1 MLRADWLRSTSF
13 RNGSRYAIFFLLA
26 VLAIFATTYQA
37 VRHDMRTLAYASVS
51 KDAQGL
57 LTEYNSSGLP
67 ALKEATD
74 ERVAQ
79 TQGYDEV
86 YALTDLAGNV
96 IAGNILNLPLS
107 NGESEVVVHLSPELL
122 RQGEVQG
129 LAIGKTMILKDAKLF
144 VGRDAFQMDETL
156 EILFT
161 YFSVGALITSVL
173 ALFLGLVMGRSS
185 AQRIEAI
192 SRSTSSIVATGLKER
207 IPLSGTGDEFD
218 RLSSDINIMLD
229 RIQDLMEGI
238 RQISDDIA
246 HELRTPLSRLRQN
259 LEGVLAKR
267 SPNLK
272 IYRQTVQNAIAESEN
287 IMGIFSALLRIAQ
300 IESGARRSHFK
311 QVNISE
317 IFRDIE
323 EMYRPVIE
331 DAGLLSETNIQEG
344 LLSNGD
350 RELLIQLFSNLIEN
364 AIRYIPRGA
373 TITLSA
379 TSKSE
384 NIVAIIADNGPGIP
398 VEEHAKVLR
407 RLYRS
412 EKGRTTQGY
421 GLGLS
426 LVAAIA
432 NLHNA
437 KLSLHDNRPGLKVE
451 IIMQKHQ
458 VLKQERI

>member
-13 RNGSRYAIFFLLA
+13 RNGSRYAVFFLIA

-37 VRHDMRTLAYASVS
+37 VRQDMRTLAYASVS

-57 LTEYNSSGLP
+57 INEYNTSGLSV
-67 ALKEATD
+67 LKEAID

-96 IAGNILNLPLS
+96 IAGNILSLPHS
-107 NGESEVVVHLSPELL
+107 NGESEVGVHLSPELL

-129 LAIGKTMILKDAKLF
+129 LAIGKTIILKDAKLF
-144 VGRDAFQMDETL
+144 VGRDAFQIDETL
-156 EILFT
+156 EILFS
-161 YFSVGALITSVL
+161 YFLIGALITGVL
-173 ALFLGLVMGRSS
+173 ALLLGLIMGRYS

-192 SRSTSSIVATGLKER
+192 SRSTSSIVATDLKER
-207 IPLSGTGDEFD
+207 IPLSGSGDEFD
-218 RLSSDINIMLD
+218 RLSRDINIMLD

-272 IYRQTVQNAIAESEN
+272 TYRQTVQNAITESEN

-311 QVNISE
+311 QVSISE

-323 EMYRPVIE
+323 EMYRPVTE
-331 DAGLLSETNIQEG
+331 DAGLILETNIQEE